1 MRNFYAKGGNVNV
14 LSNVQIELI
23 REKLEKLIEITDS
36 LMDSEII
43 SVSQELDKLILKYY
57 LSSNSDDREKR
68 TW

>member
-1 MRNFYAKGGNVNV
+1 MCYR
-14 LSNVQIELI
+14 NVQIELI